1 MARAGLYMP
10 VCQNLFNPD
19 CPLGRVVLVG
29 AALAAKDIAM
39 NSMAIAAKAA
49 PTMTIPQS
57 EMKLE
62 YGMEFSEYERNPTK
76 KWVGI
81 SFVILL
87 HVLIIYALVTGLAH
101 KVVEVINQPVET
113 RIIEEVKTPPPPEPP
128 KPPPPPKRVAL
139 PPAFVPP
146 PEVSV
151 QPPPQQQNT
160 ITAVTNVKPDNP
172 IMPPVKEAPRI
183 PVRVP
188 AVVDAKAC
196 EKPGYPRK
204 SLENEEQGTV
214 ILAFLIGLDGRVV
227 DSKIEKSSG
236 SRELDRAA
244 MAGLSLCKFKPGTVD
259 GKPEQSWT
267 KMQYVWKLE

>member
-1 MARAGLYMP
+1 
-10 VCQNLFNPD
+10 
-19 CPLGRVVLVG
+19 
-29 AALAAKDIAM
+29 
-39 NSMAIAAKAA
+39 
-49 PTMTIPQS
+49 
-57 EMKLE
+57 MKLE
-62 YGMEFSEYERNPTK
+62 YGMEYAEYERNPSK
-76 KWVGI
+76 KWFGF

-87 HVLIIYALVTGLAH
+87 HGLIIYALVTGLAH
-101 KVVEVINQPVET
+101 KVVEIINPPVET
-113 RIIEEVKTPPPPEPP
+113 RIIEEVK
-128 KPPPPPKRVAL
+128 PPPPPKL
-139 PPAFVPP
+139 PKSPPPQKLLAPPPPFVPP

-172 IMPPVKEAPRI
+172 VMPPVKEAPMA

-196 EKPGYPRK
+196 EKPEYPRK
-204 SLENEEQGTV
+204 SLRNEEQGTV

-227 DSKIEKSSG
+227 DSRIEKSSG
-236 SRELDRAA
+236 SRDLDRAA
-244 MAGLSLCKFKPGTVD
+244 VAGLSLCKFKPGTVD